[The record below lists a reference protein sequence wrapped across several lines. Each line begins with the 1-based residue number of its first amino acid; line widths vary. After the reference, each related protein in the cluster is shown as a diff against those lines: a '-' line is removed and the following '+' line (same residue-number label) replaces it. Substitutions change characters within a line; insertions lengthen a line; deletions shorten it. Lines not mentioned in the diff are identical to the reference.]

1 MSIQFTVPRFEHM
14 TFGTW
19 VLTQNHWTR
28 APALFSPYNHCQ
40 LYCFQC
46 RPTPPHLTSVQAE
59 QLLARAC
66 ENESDN
72 AKRMRMGLEPI
83 SQPMP
88 IFTTQPNLIDVLAS
102 CSSMTMTPTQH
113 LFPNMS
119 ALNPIEMKTTMTT
132 TATNGAEKQLKTEYK
147 PEQLASL
154 LQAAASQPIPVMMT
168 SAAAVTNSSP
178 QMTQTLA
185 AGLPQSPLLPTTFP
199 GLNGATLYRPP
210 FQPATTFPQSAA
222 ILQQQQ
228 QQQQQQQ
235 TVIQN
240 GKRILVDG
248 WCNGLTV

>member
-1 MSIQFTVPRFEHM
+1 
-14 TFGTW
+14 
-19 VLTQNHWTR
+19 
-28 APALFSPYNHCQ
+28 
-40 LYCFQC
+40 
-46 RPTPPHLTSVQAE
+46 
-59 QLLARAC
+59 
-66 ENESDN
+66 
-72 AKRMRMGLEPI
+72 MGLEPI

-119 ALNPIEMKTTMTT
+119 ALNPIEMKTTTV
-132 TATNGAEKQLKTEYK
+132 NGGEKQLKTEYK

-154 LQAAASQPIPVMMT
+154 LQAAASQPVPVMMT
-168 SAAAVTNSSP
+168 SSAGLTSSP
-178 QMTQTLA
+178 QLAPTLA
-185 AGLPQSPLLPTTFP
+185 AGLPQSPILPATFP

-235 TVIQN
+235 HQQQQNVAQN
-240 GKRILVDG
+240 GKAYCSCVAL
-248 WCNGLTV
+248 NS

>member
-1 MSIQFTVPRFEHM
+1 M
-14 TFGTW
+14 
-19 VLTQNHWTR
+19 
-28 APALFSPYNHCQ
+28 
-40 LYCFQC
+40 

-119 ALNPIEMKTTMTT
+119 ALNPVDIKGAM
-132 TATNGAEKQLKTEYK
+132 NGSNGGEKQLKTEYK

-154 LQAAASQPIPVMMT
+154 LQAAASQPVPVMMT
-168 SAAAVTNSSP
+168 SSSSGSSP
-178 QMTQTLA
+178 HITSTMA
-185 AGLPQSPLLPTTFP
+185 PGRPQSPLMPSTFP
-199 GLNGATLYRPP
+199 GLNGATLYRPA
-210 FQPATTFPQSAA
+210 FQPTPTFPQNAA

-228 QQQQQQQ
+228 QQQ
-235 TVIQN
+235 TTSQN
-240 GKRILVDG
+240 GIKFVTKVAM
-248 WCNGLTV
+248 N